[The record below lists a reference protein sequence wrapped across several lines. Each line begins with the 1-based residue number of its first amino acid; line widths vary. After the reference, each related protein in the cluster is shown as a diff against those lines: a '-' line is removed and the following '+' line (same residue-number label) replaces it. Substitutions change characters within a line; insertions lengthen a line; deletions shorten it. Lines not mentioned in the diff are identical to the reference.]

1 MCLTPT
7 HALIGTRYCYCT
19 LAGQVLDVAEEE
31 ARQLQGMR
39 YATKRNNERHTT
51 HHQPSRVHAWI
62 PFATRHVPRPSW
74 GVPGGGAAYSVA
86 PCVSRAPCNAVA
98 SVTSYGHV
106 FDSRSGNPNG
116 LNQDTNPRIQVELAE
131 ERKAPR
137 VRISSS
143 AGELAD
149 IRVRGCTLLI
159 VCTAPPHTHTSAPN

>member
-1 MCLTPT
+1 M
-7 HALIGTRYCYCT
+7 
-19 LAGQVLDVAEEE
+19 
-31 ARQLQGMR
+31 
-39 YATKRNNERHTT
+39 
-51 HHQPSRVHAWI
+51 HAWI
-62 PFATRHVPRPSW
+62 RLLHDTYRGPR
-74 GVPGGGAAYSVA
+74 GAYRTGGGAAYSVA

-149 IRVRGCTLLI
+149 IRVRPCTLLT
-159 VCTAPPHTHTSAPN
+159 VCTPPVRFLKYAKL